1 MAKRAEGF
9 IAAFGRSPSDYDYAD
24 SLSDSDWA
32 WEFLR
37 HNPEYRSDYRASRK
51 KAARPVSHASGVRIY
66 RPRGCL
72 NDAAKWGLAA
82 FVDPDLNARQADI
95 FWLKSAL
102 THTVNASSL
111 CVGTDSDEADLDLFR
126 DRNCA
131 AILCGTERQ
140 EIVVRSEKTSV
151 SVSVEGTNVLLRPV
165 NLTFHLH
172 GFASVE
178 RGTKALI
185 WTTSALK
192 QRRCRDMRTLSR
204 TARLNRKKQLVALEC
219 HQTGGSLQ
227 DTAHVFRAL
236 RLTRLSWS
244 ASGDEAL
251 KKQVW
256 RSRNAGLSLMRGG
269 YRKFL

>member
-1 MAKRAEGF
+1 MANRAGDF
-9 IAAFGRSPSDYDYAD
+9 VAAFDKSATDYAYTD
-24 SLSDSDWA
+24 DLSDLDWA

-37 HNPEYRSDYRASRK
+37 HNPQYQKDYRASRK
-51 KAARPVSHASGVRIY
+51 KAARPISHASGVRIH
-66 RPRGCL
+66 RPRGCP

-82 FVDPDLNARQADI
+82 FADPDLNARQVDI

-102 THTVNASSL
+102 THTVSASSL
-111 CVGTDSDEADLDLFR
+111 CVETGSDEPDLDLFR

-131 AILCGTERQ
+131 AILCGTEGQ
-140 EIVVRSEKTSV
+140 EIVIRSEMTSV
-151 SVSVEGTNVLLRPV
+151 NIAVQGANVLLGPV
-165 NLTFHLH
+165 DLTFHLH

-178 RGTKALI
+178 LGTKALN
-185 WTTSALK
+185 WTKIALK
-192 QRRCRDMRTLSR
+192 QRRGCDIRTLSR

-219 HQTGGSLQ
+219 HQKGGSLQ
-227 DTAHVFRAL
+227 DTGHVFRAL

-256 RSRNAGLSLMRGG
+256 RSRNASLSLMHGG
-269 YRKFL
+269 YRKLL